1 MLKHV
6 PRVDQ
11 AVMVIVTVVTVVLN
25 NLAIAVLIGVII
37 SALNMAWEGSKRVS
51 VVPSFDEKNNVQ
63 YYEIKGPLF
72 FASTANFK
80 LAFDFNLNADVVVI
94 NFLNS
99 RIVDQSAIVAIDEVS
114 NRYREKGIKVLL
126 SHLSSDC
133 YELLDGANEFMEVD
147 ILENPYYRIP
157 SNELD

>member
-1 MLKHV
+1 MD
-6 PRVDQ
+6 VD
-11 AVMVIVTVVTVVLN
+11 T
-25 NLAIAVLIGVII
+25 
-37 SALNMAWEGSKRVS
+37 
-51 VVPSFDEKNNVQ
+51 
-63 YYEIKGPLF
+63 
-72 FASTANFK
+72 
-80 LAFDFNLNADVVVI
+80 VVI

-114 NRYREKGIKVLL
+114 NRYRENGVKVLL